1 MKLTYLEAGLGEI
14 DADDRFFQL
23 LPGMADAL
31 LMRSVARL
39 GIVEPIHLQLRV
51 GEESPAPRYRPV
63 TGFRRL
69 QAAAAAGL
77 TRIPA
82 MLLPRNW
89 DDLQAYRWL
98 VEQRGALRPFSPLE
112 ASHAIAALSGPLS
125 LSREEIL
132 RTWFPLMGLAPNP
145 KLFSLYA
152 PLRLLEPELQSAL
165 AADELAMETA
175 GAMASAEPAERLAF
189 WQLSRTLR
197 LGKNR
202 QREFWLLL
210 SDIERIDK
218 ASLPQLLAQPE
229 WRSLLEEQ
237 NLTPSQKTDRFKNL
251 LMTRR
256 YPAYSATLARLE
268 SLLRSAKLPPE
279 LHLRPTPWFAGE
291 EYTVD
296 FSFSTPAE
304 FTARLETLQEMQARG
319 LIDQLTE
326 LT

>member
-1 MKLTYLEAGLGEI
+1 
-14 DADDRFFQL
+14 
-23 LPGMADAL
+23 
-31 LMRSVARL
+31 
-39 GIVEPIHLQLRV
+39 
-51 GEESPAPRYRPV
+51 
-63 TGFRRL
+63 
-69 QAAAAAGL
+69 
-77 TRIPA
+77 

-256 YPAYSATLARLE
+256 YPAYSATLAPPSCPRNSTCARPPGSPARSTRSISP
-268 SLLRSAKLPPE
+268 SLPLRNSPPVS
-279 LHLRPTPWFAGE
+279 RPSRRCRREA
-291 EYTVD
+291 
-296 FSFSTPAE
+296 
-304 FTARLETLQEMQARG
+304 
-319 LIDQLTE
+319 
-326 LT
+326 